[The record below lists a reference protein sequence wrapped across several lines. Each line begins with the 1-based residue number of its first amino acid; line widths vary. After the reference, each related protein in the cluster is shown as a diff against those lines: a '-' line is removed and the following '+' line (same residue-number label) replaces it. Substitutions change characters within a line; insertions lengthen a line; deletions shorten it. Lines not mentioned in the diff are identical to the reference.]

1 VLIIIHLIF
10 KIHNFLNIRVE
21 KKTFLLYYSLED
33 FLIGGF
39 VMNATECIK
48 GRRSI
53 RKFKND
59 KISHSLLESIISTSS
74 FTPSWKN
81 TQITRYIAI
90 EDTSII
96 QKIANDFTPDFNA
109 NIIRQVSTLIAVTFI
124 KGRCGFERDGSFSTK
139 KEDRWQ
145 MFDVGAACQTFCLA
159 AHEAGLGTV
168 IMGIWDEDGIT
179 ELLDIPETQELAALI
194 AIGYPDVSPVAPK
207 RKSVDDLLTYR

>member
-1 VLIIIHLIF
+1 MKAI
-10 KIHNFLNIRVE
+10 
-21 KKTFLLYYSLED
+21 D
-33 FLIGGF
+33 
-39 VMNATECIK
+39 CIV

-59 KISHSLLESIISTSS
+59 KINHSLLESIISTAS
-74 FTPSWKN
+74 FSPSWKN

-96 QKIANDFTPDFNA
+96 QKIADEFTPEFNA
-109 NIIRQVSTLIAVTFI
+109 NIVRQVSTLIAVTFI

-139 KEDRWQ
+139 KGDRWQ

-194 AIGYPDVSPVAPK
+194 AIGYPDISPEAPR
-207 RKSVDDLLTYR
+207 RKSVEDLLTYR